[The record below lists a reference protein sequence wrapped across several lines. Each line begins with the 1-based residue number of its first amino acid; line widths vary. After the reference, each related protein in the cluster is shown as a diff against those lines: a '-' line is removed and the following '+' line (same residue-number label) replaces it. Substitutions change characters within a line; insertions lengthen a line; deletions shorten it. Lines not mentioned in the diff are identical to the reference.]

1 MVWLITI
8 GVVLLI
14 FGALFIFSREMLLA
28 IGEFLNKPVGYIDKG
43 FRAYRMLVGI
53 VLVIIGGWVI
63 SVAFSYPELWYLH
76 IIGVVVLFFGL
87 LYLFL
92 PGWLDWLSKVLDQ
105 ILLST
110 DEAVIGARKSLGIIL
125 IVVAIYVFYSAY
137 LMLK

>member
-1 MVWLITI
+1 MSWLIVI
-8 GVVLLI
+8 GVLLLV

-28 IGEFLNKPVGYIDKG
+28 MGAFLNKPVGYIDSKLS
-43 FRAYRMLVGI
+43 AYRMLVGI
-53 VLVIIGGWVI
+53 VLVIVGGWVI
-63 SVAFSYPELWYLH
+63 SVAFRYPELWYLH
-76 IIGVVVLFFGL
+76 LIGAVVLFFGL

-92 PGWLDWLSKVLDQ
+92 PGWLDWLSKILDQ

-137 LMLK
+137 LMLR